1 MKKNLILIGLM
12 GTGKT
17 TVGQALANLTNW
29 RQVDCDQW
37 LIQNYGMSI
46 PFIFKEYGEE
56 KFRQMETESLKTIL
70 QDDCQVVMTGGGAP
84 LREENRRIMVE
95 NGLVIALQADA
106 NTIIERVKLDRNR
119 PLLEGNLVERVNTL
133 VEERKGV
140 YDFAQI
146 QIQTDGKTVEEIV
159 SELKGEIN
167 KRVSWI

>member
-29 RQVDCDQW
+29 HQVDCDQW
-37 LIQNYGMSI
+37 LVNHYGMTI

-56 KFRQMETESLKTIL
+56 KFRQMETESLTTIL
-70 QDDCQVVMTGGGAP
+70 QGDCQIVMTGGGAP
-84 LREENRRIMVE
+84 LREDNRRIMVE
-95 NGLVIALQADA
+95 NGLVIALQATA
-106 NTIIERVKLDRNR
+106 ETIIERVKMDQNR

-133 VEERKGV
+133 VDERKGV

-146 QIQTDGKTVEEIV
+146 QIQTDGKTIEEIV
-159 SELKGEIN
+159 AELKGEIN
-167 KRVSWI
+167 KRIDWI